1 MKIQVGWGF
10 LDQIEIS
17 HFLPNLRRFLSISW
31 RSFPDT
37 FSYSIA
43 EIKGNMAMFTWRE
56 GWFVATG
63 RVLGA
68 VITLGAVR
76 VLRNALLLQV
86 LGTALLLQN

>member
-1 MKIQVGWGF
+1 
-10 LDQIEIS
+10 
-17 HFLPNLRRFLSISW
+17 
-31 RSFPDT
+31 
-37 FSYSIA
+37 
-43 EIKGNMAMFTWRE
+43 MFTWRE

>member
-1 MKIQVGWGF
+1 MKIKVGLGF
-10 LDQIEIS
+10 LYQIEIS

-56 GWFVATG
+56 GWFGATG

-68 VITLGAVR
+68 VR
-76 VLRNALLLQV
+76 VLGSALLLQV
-86 LGTALLLQN
+86 LGATLLLQN